1 MASLTDD
8 SLDAQALLGGARRVR
23 TRVRWFLV
31 TGGHPYFLGARK
43 FDEMVKVINLPVPAS
58 SEADEHA
65 RTDTQRNQRLFDW
78 ADAVLKRLRLD
89 KAVAAARSIEEL
101 RAVTFNADSAEVALA
116 IRDALHPASGHRREH
131 FRGLKEG
138 GLKLILRNRFAE
150 LKKTREA
157 ALRRRRPPDWT
168 DQLILDKHGKIIANL
183 ANLILILREAPKW
196 KGVLGY
202 DEFNVR
208 VVVRKR
214 PPWGE
219 ELPDAPWTDH
229 HESLARVWF
238 QNEKIS
244 PSAGDVGR
252 AVQAAARDNPFHPV
266 RDYFES
272 LVWDGI
278 PRLESWLQTY
288 FDVEDSEYVRA
299 IGPRYLIS
307 AVARIYRPG
316 CKVDHVLV
324 LEGPQG
330 RQKSEALRTLVKND
344 SWFTDRL
351 SHLASKDA
359 ALEIAGVLLVEIA
372 EMDALTKATSFATKS
387 FLTRRRDRFRP
398 PYGKHVI
405 NLPRQCV
412 FAATINPT
420 VGGYLKDPT
429 GARRFWPV
437 ACQGMIDRDGLE
449 KARDQLWAEAVH
461 RFRTGAP
468 WWLETPELEALATA
482 EQTARFVVDA
492 WQAPIGEWLGDR
504 IDVSVWEVLEDA
516 LGLAPEHQTQS
527 AQRRVIGILTRMG
540 FAKHRPRTPEGR
552 ENRCQRDPILQKG
565 DRLTGDHG

>member
-1 MASLTDD
+1 MD
-8 SLDAQALLGGARRVR
+8 
-23 TRVRWFLV
+23 
-31 TGGHPYFLGARK
+31 
-43 FDEMVKVINLPVPAS
+43 KVIKRPVPAS
-58 SEADEHA
+58 QDADERA
-65 RTDTQRNQRLFDW
+65 RADTQRKRRLFDW

-89 KAVAAARSIEEL
+89 KAVANARSLEES
-101 RAVTFNADSAEVALA
+101 RSVTFDAAIAEVALA
-116 IRDALHPASGHRREH
+116 IRDALHPSSGRRQEH

-138 GLKLILRNRFAE
+138 GLKQILKNRFAE

-157 ALRRRRPPDWT
+157 ALRHRKQPDWA
-168 DQLILDKHGKIIANL
+168 DQLIFDKDGKIIANL

-202 DEFNVR
+202 DEFNAR
-208 VVVRKR
+208 VVIRKR

-219 ELPDAPWTDH
+219 EMPDAPWTDH
-229 HESLARVWF
+229 HDTLARVWF

-252 AVQAAARDNPFHPV
+252 AVQAAARYSPFHPV
-266 RDYFES
+266 RDYLDS
-272 LVWDGI
+272 LVWDEV
-278 PRLESWLQTY
+278 PRLDAWLVTY
-288 FDVEDSEYVRA
+288 FHAEDSEYVRA
-299 IGPRYLIS
+299 IGSRYLIS
-307 AVARIYRPG
+307 SVARIYRPG

-330 RQKSEALRTLVKND
+330 RRKSEALRTLAKND

-351 SHLASKDA
+351 SHVASKDA
-359 ALEIAGVLLVEIA
+359 ALEIAGVLIVEIA
-372 EMDALTKATSFATKS
+372 EMDALTKATPSAIKS
-387 FLTRRRDRFRP
+387 FLTRRHDRFRP
-398 PYGKHVI
+398 PYGKHTV

-437 ACQGMIDRDGLE
+437 PCLGMIDRYGLE
-449 KARDQLWAEAVH
+449 KIRDQLWAEAVH
-461 RFRTGAP
+461 QFKTGAS

-492 WQAPIGEWLGDR
+492 WEEPIREWLGDR
-504 IDVSVWEVLEDA
+504 NDATLPEVLEHA
-516 LGLAPEHQTQS
+516 LGFAPGHQAQS
-527 AQRRVIGILTRMG
+527 AQKRVVGILTRMG

-552 ENRCQRDPILQKG
+552 KQRYQRDPIIPVKG